1 MSAAVG
7 QRVIQKNMRRVKS
20 SDSPID
26 LVQIDGLVILKV
38 IKHCHEEGGM
48 FAEVQG
54 ALLGLVTEGKL
65 EVTNCFPF
73 PRHTEE
79 DDIDDMDYQCV
90 MIRHLRNVNVDHL
103 HVGWYQSN
111 PYGSSLSKLES
122 VDAQYMYQTAIEES
136 VVMLYDPVR
145 TQRGFLSLKA
155 YRLTNLAIKLC
166 KEGEFTVETLRSN
179 QMSFDKFF
187 EEIPIRI
194 RNSYLITSLMCGL
207 EENMQV
213 DEGKQFLD
221 MGTVSVLEK
230 SLLSSMKCVEDVSK
244 WANYQKQVIMKQQ
257 QIQKENAARLSKG
270 EPPLTE
276 EEMNKIVK
284 PLAALQRLECL
295 LNYCQTLN
303 YCQQSSSFAS
313 QSISKL
319 FLAKALQQTTRSSND
334 KN

>member
-1 MSAAVG
+1 MANIA
-7 QRVIQKNMRRVKS
+7 QRAIDPKMRRMKS
-20 SDSPID
+20 TDSPINF
-26 LVQIDGLVILKV
+26 VQMDGQVVLKIV
-38 IKHCHEEGGM
+38 KHCHEEGGV

-54 ALLGLVTEGKL
+54 VLLGLVMDGRL

-79 DDIDDMDYQCV
+79 DDMDDMDYQCV

-111 PYGSSLSKLES
+111 PFGSSISKLET
-122 VDAQYMYQTAIEES
+122 VDSQFMYQNAIEES
-136 VVMLYDPVR
+136 VVVLYDPVR

-166 KEGEFTVETLRSN
+166 KEGEFSIETLRSN

-194 RNSYLITSLMCGL
+194 RNSHLITALMCEL
-207 EENMQV
+207 EDQMPV

-230 SLLSSMKCVEDVSK
+230 SLQSSMKCVEDVSK
-244 WANYQKQVIMKQQ
+244 WANYQKQIIMKQQ
-257 QIQKENAARLSKG
+257 QIQKENALRLSKG
-270 EPPLTE
+270 EPPMTE
-276 EEMNKIVK
+276 EEVNKIIK
-284 PLAALQRLECL
+284 PLGSLQRLECL

-303 YCQQSSSFAS
+303 YCQQTSSFAS
-313 QSISKL
+313 QNISKL
-319 FLAKALQQTTRSSND
+319 FLSKALQQTNVKLSD